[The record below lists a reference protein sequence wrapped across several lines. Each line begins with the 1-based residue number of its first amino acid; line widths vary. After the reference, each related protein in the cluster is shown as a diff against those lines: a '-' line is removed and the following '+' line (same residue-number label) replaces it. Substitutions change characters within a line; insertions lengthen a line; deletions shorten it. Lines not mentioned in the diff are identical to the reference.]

1 MCGIPTR
8 LNPLVQQHVSVVV
21 FEDTGVPLLPLGV
34 AEPCHSA
41 TEQPRVLLCVTW
53 SSSKQGMWS
62 LKPVFSI
69 KRNLTKGCVHHM
81 CICRGVRPGSVIV
94 MVHTARTALPATLA
108 AVLSRATMWLSG
120 LCIYLRTW
128 SVQGT
133 PSVMLQAVF
142 ITAATTT
149 GECAL

>member
-1 MCGIPTR
+1 
-8 LNPLVQQHVSVVV
+8 
-21 FEDTGVPLLPLGV
+21 
-34 AEPCHSA
+34 
-41 TEQPRVLLCVTW
+41 
-53 SSSKQGMWS
+53 
-62 LKPVFSI
+62 
-69 KRNLTKGCVHHM
+69 M

-120 LCIYLRTW
+120 LCIYLRIW
-128 SVQGT
+128 FVQGT